1 MAMTLAMATAMVRGV
16 AIAVAAAVAVAG
28 RETCNRCKQE
38 VLNSVLDSLWNPND
52 RCPLNGVHYLFVCVL
67 LLKK

>member
-1 MAMTLAMATAMVRGV
+1 MALAMALSLALSL
-16 AIAVAAAVAVAG
+16 AVAVAG

-38 VLNSVLDSLWNPND
+38 ILNSVLDSLWNPND

-67 LLKK
+67 LLRK

>member
-1 MAMTLAMATAMVRGV
+1 MALAMAMALALSLDVAM
-16 AIAVAAAVAVAG
+16 AG

-38 VLNSVLDSLWNPND
+38 ILEILNSVLDSLWNPND

-67 LLKK
+67 LLRK

>member
-1 MAMTLAMATAMVRGV
+1 MALAMAMAMALALSLV
-16 AIAVAAAVAVAG
+16 VAVAG